1 MVLTELKVLARN
13 SFFQVRFFVR
23 INRWWVQN
31 SFVSGEWEE
40 KAMIEVGGTNF
51 NKQCLD
57 GEPTEYRMQEAYLL
71 SLLSSSREKNPTTS
85 QVAIANN
92 GG

>member
-1 MVLTELKVLARN
+1 MDKMVLTELKVLARN

-40 KAMIEVGGTNF
+40 KAMV
-51 NKQCLD
+51 
-57 GEPTEYRMQEAYLL
+57 
-71 SLLSSSREKNPTTS
+71 
-85 QVAIANN
+85 
-92 GG
+92 